1 MQKLVY
7 KKLLLHILIN
17 LYTNFAIL
25 RFMYILVAIAD
36 NKNHN
41 VRSM

>member
-1 MQKLVY
+1 MAY

-25 RFMYILVAIAD
+25 RLMYIFVAIAD
-36 NKNHN
+36 NKNYN